1 LNNTFKYFVISIV
14 SVSLYFILFQGED
27 SKKYVD
33 RILEE
38 RKGTQKF
45 FKTSNDSPFKGKK
58 FKGLN
63 YFPPDISFKTTAV
76 IEKLEESDTVMLKT
90 FDNKKVIYLKFAIA
104 KIKLKGEKINLI
116 LFKELANKSK
126 NNVFLLFNDRTNGNQ
141 TYSGGRYIDLNFKNS
156 KRIEIDFNKAYNP
169 YCEYDIKYTCPIPPK
184 ENNIPIKILAG
195 EKKYF
200 N

>member
-1 LNNTFKYFVISIV
+1 LNNTLKIFFLSIVVIS
-14 SVSLYFILFQGED
+14 SYFYLFEGED
-27 SKKYVD
+27 SDKYID

-38 RKGTQKF
+38 RKVAEKF
-45 FKTSNDSPFKGKK
+45 FKSSSTSPFIGKE
-58 FKGLN
+58 FNGLN
-63 YFPPDISFKTTAV
+63 YFPPDISFKTNAIIV
-76 IEKLEESDTVMLKT
+76 KLEKIDTVMLKT
-90 FDNKKVIYLKFAIA
+90 FDNKEVNYLKFAIA
-104 KIKLKGEKINLI
+104 KMKLKGEKINLI
-116 LFKELANKSK
+116 LFKELNDKN
-126 NNVFLLFNDRTNGNQ
+126 NNVFLMFNDQTNGDQ

-184 ENNIPIKILAG
+184 ENKISIKILAG

>member
-1 LNNTFKYFVISIV
+1 MNNTIKFFFVSIV
-14 SVSLYFILFQGED
+14 TVSLYFILFNKED
-27 SKKYVD
+27 NKKYVD

-38 RKGTQKF
+38 RKETEKF
-45 FKTSNDSPFKGKK
+45 FKNSNDSPFKEKE
-58 FKGLN
+58 FNGLN
-63 YFPPDISFKTTAV
+63 YFPPDISFKTNAIIV
-76 IEKLEESDTVMLKT
+76 KLEKIDTVMLKT
-90 FDNKKVIYLKFAIA
+90 FDNKEVNYLKFAIA
-104 KIKLKGEKINLI
+104 KMKLKGEKINLI
-116 LFKELANKSK
+116 LFKELNDKN
-126 NNVFLLFNDRTNGNQ
+126 NNVFLMFNDQTNGDQ

-184 ENNIPIKILAG
+184 ENKIQIKILAG

>member
-1 LNNTFKYFVISIV
+1 MNNTFKYFVISIV

>member
-1 LNNTFKYFVISIV
+1 MNNTFKYLLTTIV
-14 SVSLYFILFQGED
+14 AISLYFFVFQEED
-27 SKKYVD
+27 SKKYVN

-38 RKGTQKF
+38 RKETEKF
-45 FKTSNDSPFKGKK
+45 FKNSNDSPFKGKK
-58 FKGLN
+58 YNGLN
-63 YFPPDISFKTTAV
+63 YFQPDISFKTTAV
-76 IEKLEESDTVMLKT
+76 IKKLEKVDSVLLKT
-90 FDNKKVIYLKFAIA
+90 FDNKEVVYLKFAVA
-104 KIKLKGEKINLI
+104 KMKLKGERIDLI
-116 LFKELANKSK
+116 LFKEINNKNK
-126 NNVFLLFNDRTNGNQ
+126 NNVFLLFNDKTNGNQ

-184 ENNIPIKILAG
+184 ENNISIKILAG

>member
-1 LNNTFKYFVISIV
+1 MNNTLKIFFLSIF
-14 SVSLYFILFQGED
+14 VSLLYFFLFKGED
-27 SKKYVD
+27 GEEYIN

-38 RKGTQKF
+38 RRVTEKF
-45 FKTSNDSPFKGKK
+45 FKTSNSSPFRGKK
-58 FKGLN
+58 FNGLN
-63 YFPPDISFKTTAV
+63 YFSPNISFKTNAIIT
-76 IEKLEESDTVMLKT
+76 KLEKTDTVMLRT
-90 FDNKKVIYLKFAIA
+90 FDNKEVNYLKFAIA
-104 KIKLKGEKINLI
+104 KMKLKGEKINLI
-116 LFKELANKSK
+116 LFKELNNKK
-126 NNVFLLFNDRTNGNQ
+126 NNVFLMFNDKTNGYQ

-169 YCEYDIKYTCPIPPK
+169 YCEYDIKFTCPIPPK